1 MNRIRLIVI
10 ILISIIAVG
19 FATAQSPHRGT
30 TARVPAAT
38 PAATP
43 ERDPPTVQPAPASTV
58 LCCGAVFS
66 YVSGQTQKPPQQQ
79 PQPDDVLRINV
90 ELVQTNVMVF
100 DKQGHFTKGLKQEQF
115 EFVVDG
121 KPQPISF
128 FEEVRAGSAREQ
140 AVLQG
145 GGNKTTA
152 QTTESSINTNRGR
165 VIVFFVDD
173 LHLSLDSLGRTR
185 QMLARFVDTE
195 MTENDRVAIAST
207 SGDIGF
213 LQQFTDN
220 KSVLS
225 AAAGR
230 LTQHAY
236 NVHEASGDQTPM
248 TEYIA
253 LSIERKEDP
262 GVVNFYIDQ
271 CLNAAFPLKYT
282 RQACETEV
290 TNRARSILQQA
301 SSVTV
306 NTYRALEGLIRTQMQ
321 FPGRKLI
328 FFVSDGFLLDT
339 GPRNA
344 DPRERITHITD
355 AALKAGA
362 VIYTIDARGL
372 FSGQLDATNNV
383 PVDQKNRLGNVSA
396 REIPATQ
403 DALNALA
410 ADTGGRALRNQS
422 YFDRWVSG
430 ILDET
435 SNYYLLAWRP
445 NNLEQAG
452 TDFKNILVRVSG
464 HPELTVRLP
473 RGFLNIKAA
482 STQPPANAVKVQA
495 QSHQELQQALT
506 SANPK
511 HEIPTLLSLVF
522 LDTPEHGPV
531 LTASVRVSN
540 EALSYEMS
548 EGKQT
553 AAVDVVGVV
562 LNDKGKPAGTFQT
575 RLKISPPASGNT
587 DQNNS
592 ATIYNAR
599 VPLAP
604 GLYQVRV
611 ASRDN
616 RNGEVGSAQQWLQI
630 PDLAL
635 HRLSLS
641 SLLLGVQS
649 VEVKEAKDGP
659 APAPQVQFNVDH
671 HFARS
676 SHLGFM
682 AFVYNAARAADG
694 KSLPVVSI
702 QARILRMGQPI
713 LTTPVRPVTVAPD
726 DLARIFCGGEI
737 QLDSVPPG
745 QYILEVTVTD
755 QIAKTSASQQ
765 TKITVE

>member
-1 MNRIRLIVI
+1 MPWANTFRAFDAKTRNVETLATGEKSGMRSDPMPSR
-10 ILISIIAVG
+10 ILIFLLMASAAFAV
-19 FATAQSPHRGT
+19 Q
-30 TARVPAAT
+30 
-38 PAATP
+38 
-43 ERDPPTVQPAPASTV
+43 
-58 LCCGAVFS
+58 
-66 YVSGQTQKPPQQQ
+66 VSGQTPKTPPPQQQ
-79 PQPDDVLRINV
+79 PDDVIKVNT

-100 DKQGHFTKGLKQEQF
+100 DKQGHFTNGLKLEQF
-115 EFVVDG
+115 EFSVDG

-140 AVLQG
+140 AVLAA
-145 GGNKTTA
+145 GGNKPA
-152 QTTESSINTNRGR
+152 PQPAESSINTNRGR

-185 QMLARFVDTE
+185 QMLARFFDAE

-236 NVHEASGDQTPM
+236 NVREVSGDQTPM

-253 LSIERKEDP
+253 LSIERREDP

-271 CLNAAFPLKYT
+271 CLLAVFPLKYT

-290 TNRARSILQQA
+290 TNRARAILQQA

-355 AALKAGA
+355 AALKTGA
-362 VIYTIDARGL
+362 VIYSIDARGL

-383 PVDQKNRLGNVSA
+383 PVDQRNRLGNVSA

-403 DALNALA
+403 DAMNALA

-422 YFDRWVSG
+422 YFDRWVNG

-482 STQPPANAVKVQA
+482 STQPPVNAVQIQA

-506 SANPK
+506 SSNPK
-511 HEIPTLLSLVF
+511 HEIPTSLSVVF
-522 LDTPEHGPV
+522 LDTPDHGPV

-540 EALSYEMS
+540 EALAYEMT
-548 EGKQT
+548 ENKQT

-575 RLKISPPASGNT
+575 RLKISPPASNST
-587 DQNNS
+587 NQNNS

-599 VPLAP
+599 VPMTP

-611 ASRDN
+611 AARDTK
-616 RNGEVGSAQQWLQI
+616 NGQVGTAQQWVQI
-630 PDLAL
+630 PDLSL
-635 HRLSLS
+635 HRLTLS

-649 VEVKEAKDGP
+649 VESKGANGGP
-659 APAPQVQFNVDH
+659 AAAPQVQFNVDH
-671 HFARS
+671 HFPRN

-682 AFVYNAARAADG
+682 AFVYNAARPADG
-694 KSLPVVSI
+694 KSLPLVSI
-702 QARILRMGQPI
+702 QARILRMGQPV
-713 LTTPVRPVTVAPD
+713 LTTPMRPVPIAPD
-726 DLARIFCGGEI
+726 DLARIFCGGEM
-737 QLDSVPPG
+737 QLESIPPG
-745 QYILEVTVTD
+745 SYILEVTVTD
-755 QIAKTSASQQ
+755 QIAKSSASQQ
-765 TKITVE
+765 TRITVE